1 MSKNEHLA
9 RYEERKEKIISLLQD
24 TSDYLRE
31 SDKVADAE
39 SMLKLKEDV
48 EKNLFSV
55 VLVGEFSVGKSTFLN
70 ALMHRRILPS
80 FKKETTATVNFL
92 RHTSQ
97 APHGEA
103 GIVYY
108 RDGTT
113 KTLPDLNVKTIEKFV
128 STRGDSVHGKI
139 SETVEKVDL
148 FLDSK
153 FLKDGVMLVDSPGL
167 NGITENLEAIT
178 RRQIKESH
186 ACIFMFTA

>member
-70 ALMHRRILPS
+70 ALMHRRILP
-80 FKKETTATVNFL
+80 
-92 RHTSQ
+92 
-97 APHGEA
+97 P
-103 GIVYY
+103 
-108 RDGTT
+108 
-113 KTLPDLNVKTIEKFV
+113 
-128 STRGDSVHGKI
+128 
-139 SETVEKVDL
+139 
-148 FLDSK
+148 SK
-153 FLKDGVMLVDSPGL
+153 
-167 NGITENLEAIT
+167 
-178 RRQIKESH
+178 RRRPRR
-186 ACIFMFTA
+186 